1 MAHFTYVSQGNP
13 MWREYFMYPP
23 LQAPISYT
31 HQMDYGRPMANFYQG
46 APMKEHMAHTT
57 VYQGAP
63 IREYMAHPMVPV
75 MSPPMGD
82 SFAYRSIP
90 LHVYP

>member
-13 MWREYFMYPP
+13 MWREYFVYPP

-31 HQMDYGRPMANFYQG
+31 NRMDYGRPMVHA
-46 APMKEHMAHTT
+46 T
-57 VYQGAP
+57 VYQGPP
-63 IREYMAHPMVPV
+63 IREYMAHPMVPTV
-75 MSPPMGD
+75 GIPTMD

-90 LHVYP
+90 LHVYE